1 MTRTREALARGDHTL
16 VRRRTNRLKSA
27 AASAGAKGLVHIV
40 GALENEPTVTAEAV
54 ETEWRRV
61 SGGRSRSGG
70 PRSRAVLPHLVN
82 AKQRGALL
90 KILRARFEEHAN
102 RHPGLAWADVEAR
115 LRASPAKLTV
125 LEAMEKT
132 GGEPDVIGPAATAS
146 DLPRPA
152 PRLAL
157 STRSTLPLSS
167 RQGVLNL
174 KR

>member
-1 MTRTREALARGDHTL
+1 MAARLGGARGLAALAP
-16 VRRRTNRLKSA
+16 
-27 AASAGAKGLVHIV
+27 
-40 GALENEPTVTAEAV
+40 E
-54 ETEWRRV
+54 RV
-61 SGGRSRSGG
+61 VS
-70 PRSRAVLPHLVN
+70 HLVN
-82 AKQRGALL
+82 AKQQGALP

-102 RHPGLAWADVEAR
+102 RHPGLARADVEAR

-157 STRSTLPLSS
+157 STRSTPKIRSGEDAS
-167 RQGVLNL
+167 HRQGSPHPSAAS
-174 KR
+174 

>member
-1 MTRTREALARGDHTL
+1 VNPKQQDAL
-16 VRRRTNRLKSA
+16 
-27 AASAGAKGLVHIV
+27 
-40 GALENEPTVTAEAV
+40 P
-54 ETEWRRV
+54 
-61 SGGRSRSGG
+61 
-70 PRSRAVLPHLVN
+70 
-82 AKQRGALL
+82 

-157 STRSTLPLSS
+157 STRSTLKIRSGQVSEQRRRSSIPSSASCCYAIAITRETLESPLLH
-167 RQGVLNL
+167 RG
-174 KR
+174 

>member
-1 MTRTREALARGDHTL
+1 VNSKQQDAL
-16 VRRRTNRLKSA
+16 
-27 AASAGAKGLVHIV
+27 
-40 GALENEPTVTAEAV
+40 P
-54 ETEWRRV
+54 
-61 SGGRSRSGG
+61 
-70 PRSRAVLPHLVN
+70 
-82 AKQRGALL
+82 

-157 STRSTLPLSS
+157 STRSTPRLT
-167 RQGVLNL
+167 GEVL
-174 KR
+174 KRQSRDLPQNREASTKPERR